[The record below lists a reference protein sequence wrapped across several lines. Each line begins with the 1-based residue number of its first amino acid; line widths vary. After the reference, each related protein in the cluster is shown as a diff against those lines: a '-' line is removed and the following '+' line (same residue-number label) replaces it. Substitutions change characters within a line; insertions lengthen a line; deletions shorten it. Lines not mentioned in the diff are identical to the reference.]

1 MSSTFRPS
9 SSLLLLSLVPA
20 CGAPGESEVTER
32 LPVGQRELL
41 GASELVPAPWTSTYG
56 GIEGFGDVAVQSSGQ
71 VAFVATSSWD
81 ILVARFDPSGQPLWA
96 RRFGDE
102 NYQQATGLAVDGAGN
117 IVITGDYW
125 GSLDFG
131 GGPLPCRGEP
141 GVPSAFLA
149 KFDAQGT
156 HVWSR
161 CFGDGGQQQ
170 TGSLVTASNGD
181 VLVSGY
187 FERFIDYGAGPI
199 PGTGALNQFVARL
212 AGDTGALVWHS
223 QYEAGTA
230 TALTSLALDAQDNLY
245 LSSGFLDVLSVDG
258 VPWLTTP
265 GFNVYV
271 MKLDAHGLPLW
282 AKGYGELR
290 SQTLWR
296 LAADPQGQVVAT
308 GAFIGTVNHGG
319 GPLFSADGDVFV
331 SAFDGDGNNRWSRS
345 FGGAGFDWAYDV
357 DVDPL
362 GSPVV
367 TGTFTSRIDFGD
379 GPLTSAGGDDVYVV
393 KLGRDGETWWSRG
406 FGDLRNQSAMR
417 VATAGRRDVVLWGR
431 LLGTLDFGSG
441 PVTGMSPTDS
451 FLTRVSPE

>member
-1 MSSTFRPS
+1 MSSIFRPS
-9 SSLLLLSLVPA
+9 SSLLLLSVVVA
-20 CGAPGESEVTER
+20 CGAPSESEVAER
-32 LPVGQRELL
+32 SSHEQREPL
-41 GASELVPAPWTSTYG
+41 GASELIPGPWTSTYG
-56 GIEGFGDVAVQSSGQ
+56 GIEGFGDVAVQSSGH

-81 ILVARFDPSGQPLWA
+81 ILVARFDPSGRPLWT

-117 IVITGDYW
+117 IFVTGDYW

-141 GVPSAFLA
+141 GDPRAFLA
-149 KFDAQGT
+149 KLDAQGA

-161 CFGDGGQQQ
+161 CFGDAGQQQ
-170 TGSLVTASNGD
+170 TGVLVAASNGD

-187 FERFIDYGAGPI
+187 FEHFIDYDTGPI
-199 PGTGALNQFVARL
+199 PATGPLNQFVARL
-212 AGDTGALVWHS
+212 AGSTGALVWHR
-223 QYEAGTA
+223 QYDAGTA
-230 TALTSLALDAQDNLY
+230 TALTSLALDDQENLY
-245 LSSGFLDVLSVDG
+245 LSSGYMDVLSVDG
-258 VPWLTTP
+258 VPWLTAP
-265 GFNVYV
+265 GFNVYL

-282 AKGYGELR
+282 AKGHGALR
-290 SQTLWR
+290 TQTHWR
-296 LAADPQGQVVAT
+296 LAADHQGQVVAT
-308 GAFIGTVNHGG
+308 GAFIGTVDHGG

-331 SAFDGDGNNRWSRS
+331 SAFDSDGNNRWSRS
-345 FGGAGFDWAYDV
+345 FGGPGFDWAYDV

-367 TGTFTSRIDFGD
+367 TGTFSSRIDFGD

-406 FGDLRNQSAMR
+406 FGDLGNQSAQR
-417 VATAGRRDVVLWGR
+417 VVTAGRRDVVLWGR
-431 LLGTLDFGSG
+431 LLGTLDFGAG
-441 PVTGMSPTDS
+441 PVTGRSSTDS